1 MTKGNLNDLIRT
13 EANKEVES
21 QPSPSAKRPKETNA
35 TLQAK
40 IKDLTAELEKTEKNG
55 QTLQEKVISLEE
67 ELKEHLELSVSLQQ
81 LQQQTEQLES
91 VLSEKTTLVAKL
103 SSQLSQSQTE
113 LTEKKQLIEKLYN
126 QIKTLENSPTAT
138 PEPSAITKLLPKK
151 PSLYNFEMATLARYI
166 APNPTPTE
174 LTDSD
179 IGWFD

>member
-1 MTKGNLNDLIRT
+1 VAQLSSQLSQSQT
-13 EANKEVES
+13 E
-21 QPSPSAKRPKETNA
+21 
-35 TLQAK
+35 L
-40 IKDLTAELEKTEKNG
+40 TEK
-55 QTLQEKVISLEE
+55 K
-67 ELKEHLELSVSLQQ
+67 Q
-81 LQQQTEQLES
+81 LIE
-91 VLSEKTTLVAKL
+91 KL

-126 QIKTLENSPTAT
+126 QIKTLENSPTST
-138 PEPSAITKLLPKK
+138 PEPSPITKLVPKK

>member
-21 QPSPSAKRPKETNA
+21 QTSPSPKRSKETNA

-40 IKDLTAELEKTEKNG
+40 INDLTTELEKTEKNQ
-55 QTLQEKVISLEE
+55 QTLQEKVISLEK
-67 ELKEHLELSVSLQQ
+67 ELQEHLELSVSLQQ

-91 VLSEKTTLVAKL
+91 VLSEKTTLVAQL

-126 QIKTLENSPTAT
+126 QIKTPENSPTPT
-138 PEPSAITKLLPKK
+138 PEPSSITKPAPKK

-174 LTDSD
+174 LTDSE